1 VAVLRR
7 RTRRPNPSE
16 RHCVV
21 TDFDDRDFFTDPAF
35 VPDPNPYFEHLRSQG
50 PVVREPHH
58 NVMVVTRYSDM
69 LEVFKES
76 DLYSNCVAVGGPF
89 PPLPFTPQ
97 DDDISELIEQHRTE
111 MPLHEH
117 MVAMDPPNHTRAR
130 SLLSR
135 LLTPKRL
142 KANQDFLWDLADRQ
156 LDEFIDAGRCEFLTA
171 YSKPFSLLAIAD
183 LLGVPREDHAQFI
196 DALASPHLMGN
207 IEGQGASINPLE
219 FLDDMFSRYIEERRA
234 EPRDDVLSELASAT
248 YPDGTLPEVFEV
260 VRTATFLFGAGQETT
275 AKLLGAALRILC
287 DRPDLQQTLRADP
300 SLVPVFIEETLR
312 LESPVKTEFRL
323 ARRSTSLAGG
333 DIPAGTIV
341 MISPGAANRDPDR
354 FECPYE
360 FRLDRKNVREHVAFA
375 RGVHTCPGAPL
386 ARVEGRVSLERILAR
401 MTDITADEEFHGPTD
416 DRRYTYEPTFI
427 LRGLTELHLRFTSVR

>member
-1 VAVLRR
+1 MTDSHVDA
-7 RTRRPNPSE
+7 P
-16 RHCVV
+16 
-21 TDFDDRDFFTDPAF
+21 TDFDSMDFFTNPAF
-35 VPDPNPYFEHLRSQG
+35 VPDPYPYFEHLRSKG

-58 NVMVVTRYSDM
+58 NVMAVTNYSET
-69 LEVFKES
+69 LEVYKDAEVF
-76 DLYSNCVAVGGPF
+76 SNCVAVGGPF
-89 PPLPFTPQ
+89 PPLPFTPEG
-97 DDDISELIEQHRTE
+97 DDIGHLIEAHRTE

-135 LLTPKRL
+135 LLTPRRL
-142 KANQDFLWDLADRQ
+142 KDNQEFLWELADRQ
-156 LDEFIDAGRCEFLTA
+156 LDEFIDNGKCEFLTA

-183 LLGVPREDHAQFI
+183 LLGVPRADHGDFI
-196 DALASPHLMGN
+196 DALANPHLMGN
-207 IEGQGASINPLE
+207 IEGEAAAINPLQ
-219 FLDDMFSRYIEERRA
+219 FLDDKFSAYIEERRA
-234 EPRDDVLSELASAT
+234 DPRDDVLSELAAAT
-248 YPDGTLPEVFEV
+248 YPDGSLPAVTDV

-287 DRPDLQQTLRADP
+287 DRPELQQALRDDP
-300 SLVPVFIEETLR
+300 SQVPAFVEETLR

-323 ARRSTSLAGG
+323 ARRSTSLAGV

-360 FRLDRKNVREHVAFA
+360 FRLDRKNVREQVAFA
-375 RGVHTCPGAPL
+375 RGVHSCPGAPL

-401 MTDITADEEFHGPTD
+401 MADITVDEEFHGAVD

-427 LRGLTELHLRFTSVR
+427 LRGLTDLHLRFTPVA

>member
-1 VAVLRR
+1 
-7 RTRRPNPSE
+7 
-16 RHCVV
+16 V
-21 TDFDDRDFFTDPAF
+21 TDSETDAIVDFDSIDFFTNPAF
-35 VPDPNPYFEHLRSQG
+35 VPDPNPYFEYLRKQG

-58 NVMVVTRYSDM
+58 DVVAVTTYAET
-69 LEVFKES
+69 LEVYKDSE
-76 DLYSNCVAVGGPF
+76 LYSNCVAVGGPF
-89 PPLPFTPQ
+89 PPLPFTPEG
-97 DDDISELIEQHRTE
+97 DDISDLIEQHRTE

-142 KANQDFLWDLADRQ
+142 KANQDFLWELADRQ
-156 LDEFIDAGRCEFLTA
+156 LDSFIDTGRCEFLTA

-183 LLGVPREDHAQFI
+183 LLGVPREDHEQFI
-196 DALASPHLMGN
+196 GALANPHLMGN
-207 IEGQGASINPLE
+207 IEGEAAAINPLA
-219 FLDDMFSRYIEERRA
+219 FLDEMFSGYIEERRA
-234 EPRDDVLSELASAT
+234 TPREDVLSELALAT

-287 DRPDLQQTLRADP
+287 DRPELQQTLRADP

-323 ARRSTSLAGG
+323 ARRSTSLAGV
-333 DIPAGTIV
+333 DIPAGTVV

-360 FRLDRKNVREHVAFA
+360 FRLDRKNVREQVAFA

-386 ARVEGRVSLERILAR
+386 ARVEGRVSLERILAQ
-401 MTDITADEEFHGPTD
+401 MIDITVDEDFHGRDD

-427 LRGLTELHLRFTSVR
+427 LRGLTDLHLRFTPVR

>member
-1 VAVLRR
+1 M
-7 RTRRPNPSE
+7 TDS
-16 RHCVV
+16 
-21 TDFDDRDFFTDPAF
+21 DFDGMDFFTNPAF
-35 VPDPNPYFEHLRSQG
+35 VPDPNPYFEYLRRQG

-58 NVMVVTRYSDM
+58 GVMAVTSYTEM
-69 LEVFKES
+69 LEVYKDAE
-76 DLYSNCVAVGGPF
+76 LYSNCVAVGGPF
-89 PPLPFTPQ
+89 PPLPFTPEG
-97 DDDISELIEQHRTE
+97 DDISDQIEAHRTQ

-142 KANQDFLWDLADRQ
+142 KANQDFLWELADRQ
-156 LDEFIDAGRCEFLTA
+156 LDTFVDAGRCEFLTA

-183 LLGVPREDHAQFI
+183 LLGVPREDHGEFV
-196 DALASPHLMGN
+196 DALANPHLMGN
-207 IEGQGASINPLE
+207 IEGEAAAINPLE
-219 FLDDMFSRYIEERRA
+219 FLDEKFSGYIEDRRA
-234 EPRDDVLSELASAT
+234 RPREDVLSELASAT
-248 YPDGTLPEVFEV
+248 YPDGSLPAVTDV

-287 DRPDLQQTLRADP
+287 DRPELQQTLRDDP

-323 ARRSTSLAGG
+323 ARRSTALAGV
-333 DIPAGTIV
+333 DIPAGTIL

-354 FECPYE
+354 FDCPYE
-360 FRLDRKNVREHVAFA
+360 FRLDRKNVREQVAFA
-375 RGVHTCPGAPL
+375 RGAHSCPGAPL

-401 MTDITADEEFHGPTD
+401 MVDITADEDYHGPED
-416 DRRYTYEPTFI
+416 DRRYAYEPTFI
-427 LRGLTELHLRFTSVR
+427 LRGLTELHLRFTPAR